1 MPMSFIMCKNVEH
14 SNNNN
19 NNNSYNNDNNSNDDD
34 DNSIIV
40 IIIIIII
47 IDTKSIVIDV
57 LKMIAFIY
65 IDTTQTRELLQK
77 NNKVQYP

>member
-1 MPMSFIMCKNVEH
+1 MPMSFIMSKNVEH

-47 IDTKSIVIDV
+47 IIDTKSIVIDV

-65 IDTTQTRELLQK
+65 IDTTQKREFLQK
-77 NNKVQYP
+77 KK